1 MSDEVKLGFFDW
13 LRVLTGNA
21 PSELSSEIASTAT
34 VAGIEMDPFAD
45 IDENSGMT
53 KFNPANGLPM
63 VGEEGGVDVM
73 GNAFGCTS
81 DDWLSGDDWL
91 M

>member
-1 MSDEVKLGFFDW
+1 MSEDIKLGFFDW

-21 PSELSSEIASTAT
+21 PGESTTDIDSTASA
-34 VAGIEMDPFAD
+34 AGFEMNSFLDD
-45 IDENSGMT
+45 DENSGMAI
-53 KFNPANGLPM
+53 NPANGLPM
-63 VGEEGGVDVM
+63 VGDEGGVDVM
-73 GNAFGCTS
+73 GNPYGCSS